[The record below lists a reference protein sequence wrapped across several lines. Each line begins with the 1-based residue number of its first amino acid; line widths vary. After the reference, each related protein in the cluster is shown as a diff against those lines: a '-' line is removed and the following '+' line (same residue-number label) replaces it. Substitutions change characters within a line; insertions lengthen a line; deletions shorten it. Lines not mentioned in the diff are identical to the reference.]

1 MLLGSAG
8 IGLLVLRVCKGFLA
22 SLQPVL
28 MRQLDLVDKAT
39 SLASSKDL
47 AAYQGIMVM
56 DQTSGVQYDDAYNPS
71 DEAEAR
77 REAERNGL
85 TTEDLGAEDAELTHL
100 FE

>member
-8 IGLLVLRVCKGFLA
+8 IGLLVLRACKGLVG

-28 MRQLDLVDKAT
+28 MEQLRLVDKAT
-39 SLASSKDL
+39 SLAASKDL

-56 DQTSGVQYDDAYNPS
+56 DQTPGVQYDDAYNPS
-71 DEAEAR
+71 DAAEAR

-85 TTEDLGAEDAELTHL
+85 TTEDLGAEDHELVNL
-100 FE
+100 F